1 MIYYVNVQCFGLTGP
16 SWVKRNCLGLHIQRL
31 LQKQCLPFISTETT
45 SDTAST
51 VILLDRANSQLQN
64 TVLQQL
70 PPLAMHFCQQW
81 ARVYVMLVKTCA
93 SGGNS
98 LLLSSLLKLTTS
110 LWSHHC
116 LVSINIQQ
124 VPVNVN
130 GCIFFLIEEFSSFT
144 YTSMSDTVLSD
155 WPPAAICH
163 METKCKGILAGR
175 FNLLPYHQHPPLT
188 SWANII
194 KSEALIS
201 EQPSHFPLVDIH
213 ATQFQGGKVVVGLG
227 CCLCSCKCSVSVWWS
242 HI

>member
-51 VILLDRANSQLQN
+51 VTLLDRANSQLQN

-124 VPVNVN
+124 VSVNVN
-130 GCIFFLIEEFSSFT
+130 GCNFSSWRNSVTQLCFIC
-144 YTSMSDTVLSD
+144 TSMSDSILSD
-155 WPPAAICH
+155 CPFCCH
-163 METKCKGILAGR
+163 HMATKCDGILVGR
-175 FNLLPYHQHPPLT
+175 FRLYSCYHQRPPLML
-188 SWANII
+188 WVNII
-194 KSEALIS
+194 KQEALLS
-201 EQPSHFPLVDIH
+201 EQPS
-213 ATQFQGGKVVVGLG
+213 
-227 CCLCSCKCSVSVWWS
+227 
-242 HI
+242 